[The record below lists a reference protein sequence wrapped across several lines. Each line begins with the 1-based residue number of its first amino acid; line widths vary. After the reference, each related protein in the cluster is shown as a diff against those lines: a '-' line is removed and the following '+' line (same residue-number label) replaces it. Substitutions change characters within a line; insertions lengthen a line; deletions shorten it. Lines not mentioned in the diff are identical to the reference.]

1 MNPFDI
7 LPDGLVIVAA
17 VFIIVAVILVLA
29 AGRKDDDPAGTRT
42 QMRYVGTIGVITLFI
57 VLFSFYGVVK
67 ALTEFIID
75 GHNEDSIWRTAVHQ
89 GLLMLSAG
97 VVFVFHYRRAA
108 ILAPAKGF
116 ARGGTG
122 AAARAALYGVCFV
135 AALIALI
142 TAART
147 VYSVFVIIAPGTF
160 GSGGPDDTARQV
172 GIAEL
177 ISLGA
182 LTAGSL
188 LIFLRSWN
196 WLPEHRS

>member
-7 LPDGLVIVAA
+7 LPDALVIIAA
-17 VFIIVAVILVLA
+17 VLIIVAVILVLV
-29 AGRKDDDPAGTRT
+29 AGRKDDDAAGTRT

-75 GHNEDSIWRTAVHQ
+75 GHNEDNIWRNALDQ

-108 ILAPAKGF
+108 VLAPVKTFAK
-116 ARGGTG
+116 GGTG

-142 TAART
+142 TAAKA
-147 VYSVFVIIAPGTF
+147 VYSVFVIICPGTF
-160 GSGGPDDTARQV
+160 GTGGPDDIARQV

-196 WLPEHRS
+196 WMPEHRK